1 MRTTITVAPDV
12 AAEMERLRR
21 EEGLGPS
28 EALNTLARRGMV
40 SASPRRRYVHRSHD
54 LGLRVDVTDV
64 AAALELIDEDERSR
78 R

>member
-28 EALNTLARRGMV
+28 DALNLLARRGM
-40 SASPRRRYVHRSHD
+40 AAPRADYVYTPRSFKM
-54 LGLRVDVTDV
+54 GARVDYTNIGEILD
-64 AAALELIDEDERSR
+64 LLDQEDE
-78 R
+78 